1 MIIIGIIFSLLSII
15 ILYKRINFIIFGRR
29 ASGRIIGYGNH
40 VEGMKGIDTYSYKV
54 GYEYDN
60 KKYVANSLENLQV
73 SRGQIPNKNLH
84 LPVTVCFKE
93 SKPEVVTILEFK
105 EITTLASILF
115 FVGITI
121 IILSFFI

>member
-1 MIIIGIIFSLLSII
+1 MVSII
-15 ILYKRINFIIFGRR
+15 ILYKRISFIIFGRR

-40 VEGMKGIDTYSYKV
+40 IEGMKEIDTYSYKV
-54 GYEYDN
+54 EYEYDN

-84 LPVTVCFKE
+84 LPVMVCFKE

-105 EITTLASILF
+105 ETTVLVSVLF
-115 FVGITI
+115 FVGII
-121 IILSFFI
+121 VIILSFFI